1 MHHTLSTAPLGIW
14 LRNGDRI
21 LFGPI
26 ADVSCACSGTS
37 IRSLTLY
44 DFLISL
50 TLLLFF
56 QPQEFEYEFAAGSYC
71 PLEHYPYVST
81 IELERQRQEQE
92 HLLQELDEWKQNQT
106 KNVDGSTAGMGAI
119 RDSLKCLICTDYF
132 VAVSFFKCGK

>member
-26 ADVSCACSGTS
+26 AD
-37 IRSLTLY
+37 
-44 DFLISL
+44 
-50 TLLLFF
+50 
-56 QPQEFEYEFAAGSYC
+56 PQEFEYEFAAGSYC

-132 VAVSFFKCGK
+132 VADICSAVPVLSNG